1 MSTSIVNTGT
11 TVTLKSAAALI
22 AANPDCIFFLQ
33 GEPGIGKSSIL
44 QGIADS
50 LGLEPVYIDTP
61 NMDLGDIAMPVI
73 DHATKTTKYYPNG
86 RFKLH
91 EGKPICAM
99 IDEFPKGPQP
109 VQNMLHPLF
118 EVVNPRLGDVPL
130 PKGSRVF
137 LTGNLS
143 TDGVGDNLKAHT
155 IGRIT
160 VLTIRKPSA
169 DEWTDWAIAKG
180 TVAPEVISW
189 VKKFPQVMESYTD
202 GNPDNPYI
210 FNPKNPRASCVSPR
224 SLERAGHLITN
235 RMHYSNDDLIA
246 ALTGTIGEA
255 GARALQSYVAFADQL
270 PDWADIIDNPA
281 TATTP
286 TNPGAISVLIY
297 GAMQRV
303 DDKSMTPWMKY
314 LGRLPAEWQAAF
326 CINIA
331 KNAAKQKLAFKNS
344 AFALWCAQNE
354 DLL

>member
-11 TVTLKSAAALI
+11 TVSLKSAAALI
-22 AANPDCIFFLQ
+22 ANNPGCRFFIQ

-44 QGIADS
+44 QGIADA
-50 LGLEPVYIDTP
+50 LGLEAVYMDVP
-61 NMDLGDIAMPVI
+61 NMDLGDIAMPVV
-73 DHATKTTKYYPNG
+73 DHATKTTKYYPNA

-91 EGKPICAM
+91 EGKPVCIM
-99 IDEFPKGPQP
+99 LDEFSKGADP
-109 VQNMLHPLF
+109 VKNMLHPML
-118 EVVNPRLGDVPL
+118 EITNPRLGDLPV
-130 PKGSRVF
+130 PKGSIIF
-137 LTGNLS
+137 MTGNLS
-143 TDGVGDNLKAHT
+143 TDGVGDNLKGHT
-155 IGRIT
+155 VGRVTKLT
-160 VLTIRKPSA
+160 VRKSTA
-169 DEWTDWAIAKG
+169 DELHDHAIAKG
-180 TVAPEVISW
+180 TFAPEVISW

-210 FNPKNPRASCVSPR
+210 YNPKNPTAPCVSPR
-224 SLERAGHLITN
+224 SLERASEIISN
-235 RMHYSNDDLIA
+235 RAKYSNDDLIA

-314 LGRLPAEWQAAF
+314 LGRLPSEWQAAF